1 MAQSASPG
9 SVMGEYDD
17 RRVEPKTVLVGMGMG
32 ATPERLGEIEQRR
45 RELEKL
51 SRPKPTEAFEQV
63 MARRRGP
70 ARSAAVSPKEQKRQA
85 LPRRGPRP
93 GLVHPDQRDEYGRD
107 EESKSKVV
115 LKG

>member
-1 MAQSASPG
+1 
-9 SVMGEYDD
+9 MGEYDD

-32 ATPERLGEIEQRR
+32 STPERLGELEQRR

-63 MARRRGP
+63 MARGRGP
-70 ARSAAVSPKEQKRQA
+70 AKVATSSAKEQKRQA
-85 LPRRGPRP
+85 LPRKGPRP
-93 GLVHPDQRDEYGRD
+93 GLVHPDQRDAYGRD
-107 EESKSKVV
+107 EAAEKTVV